1 MIEQIKPGQYRTRN
15 GIVAVVTHTND
26 KMEAPFIWVGS
37 VAGEIEVWD
46 RNGRYYIN
54 GKDSPLDLVARL
66 PDEPPADDRIERA
79 LQVLRNAQTYDCHS
93 GDALGGMRVCRHN
106 AGDWVEAEVL
116 SEVRKI
122 LESTP

>member
-1 MIEQIKPGQYRTRN
+1 VKPINMTREWQIQARGWAA
-15 GIVAVVTHTND
+15 VAEERRD
-26 KMEAPFIWVGS
+26 K
-37 VAGEIEVWD
+37 
-46 RNGRYYIN
+46 
-54 GKDSPLDLVARL
+54 
-66 PDEPPADDRIERA
+66 IERA